1 MSDEG
6 DETLLAEVKQL
17 QRLGRKIFYL
27 LILLLVATLFTIPI
41 PTHMPTESSWSEVR
55 CLIDRQQFKRAF
67 PVAERLVAQAP
78 RNPYGHAVLGQLF
91 LAVNDIKNA
100 EIQYSMAYDLCP
112 NREAEE
118 TLQALRKRL
127 AMEAAPK

>member
-6 DETLLAEVKQL
+6 DQTLLAEVRQL

-27 LILLLVATLFTIPI
+27 LIFLLVATLFTISI
-41 PTHMPTESSWSEVR
+41 PTHMPTQSSWSEVR
-55 CLIDRQQFKRAF
+55 CLIDRQEFKRAF
-67 PVAERLVAQAP
+67 AIAERLVAQAP
-78 RNPYGHAVLGQLF
+78 RYHYGHAVLGQLF

-100 EIQYSMAYDLCP
+100 EIQYSMAYDLFP
-112 NREAEE
+112 SREAEE

-127 AMEAAPK
+127 AAEAAPK